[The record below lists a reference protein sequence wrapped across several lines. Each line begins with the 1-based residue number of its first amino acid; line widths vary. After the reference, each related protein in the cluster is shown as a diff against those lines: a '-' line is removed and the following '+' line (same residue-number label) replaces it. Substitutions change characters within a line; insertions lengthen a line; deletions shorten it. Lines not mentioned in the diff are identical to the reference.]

1 MFKLKPRKSY
11 VIRTHLPLLDTSG
24 PKYQILNILEYGFEI
39 GNWKLEIVYGCRGL
53 EMQVATKK
61 LFVLHYKIMIISH
74 YI

>member
-39 GNWKLEIVYGCRGL
+39 GNWKLYTGAGDSKC
-53 EMQVATKK
+53 K
-61 LFVLHYKIMIISH
+61 LPQKFYLFFIIKL
-74 YI
+74 